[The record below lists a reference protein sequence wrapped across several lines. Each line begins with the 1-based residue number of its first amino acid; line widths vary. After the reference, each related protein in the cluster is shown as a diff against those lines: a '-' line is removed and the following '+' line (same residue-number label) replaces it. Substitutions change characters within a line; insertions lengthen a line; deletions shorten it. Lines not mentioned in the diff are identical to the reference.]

1 MIIRKATVRD
11 IPEIKIIIDYYA
23 RQEMMLQRSLSELY
37 EFTRSFYVCEI
48 EDEIVGCCAL
58 QVSWEDMAEIMSFAV
73 KQKHREQGIGTEL
86 VRSCINEAKELDIN
100 KVFTLTYAVPFF
112 EKQGFDK
119 IDKQQLPH
127 KIWSGCI
134 KCPKFPNCDEVA
146 MLKNI

>member
-1 MIIRKATVRD
+1 MIRKATVRD